1 MIRIESD
8 RLIIRNFTVNDWEGL
23 ARIGMHYEASELAKY
38 DYGPWPDSPDAYME
52 IAKDWSKKNEFVAVQ
67 LKKEQTL
74 IGFIAMGQDEAGEY
88 NLGYIFHPEFR
99 GYGYAFEACQAVIR
113 YLFEVIGVVQILS
126 GTAKVNTSSRK
137 LLKRLGFRE
146 HGESKLSF
154 RKDSEGNPIEFI
166 GIDFMLT
173 REDWMK
179 S

>member
-1 MIRIESD
+1 
-8 RLIIRNFTVNDWEGL
+8 
-23 ARIGMHYEASELAKY
+23 
-38 DYGPWPDSPDAYME
+38 
-52 IAKDWSKKNEFVAVQ
+52 
-67 LKKEQTL
+67 
-74 IGFIAMGQDEAGEY
+74 GEY
-88 NLGYIFHPEFR
+88 NLGYIFHPKFR

-113 YLFEVIGVVQILS
+113 YLFEVIGVAQILS

-166 GIDFMLT
+166 GINFMLT